1 VLSWFNGKE
10 TEAKLA
16 ALDRVQA
23 MIEFDLSGRILT
35 ANTNFLAATGYTLP
49 EIAGQHHGIFVE
61 PVYKASAEYRAFWD
75 RLRAGEFSAGQFMRL
90 AKGGKE
96 IWIEASYNPLIGRDG
111 KPYKVVKFATDIT
124 RQKAEDADRIGQMSA
139 IRKAQAVIEFTLDGT
154 ILDANENFLATL
166 GYTLGE
172 IKGKHHSMFVA
183 PAERTSN
190 EYASFWAT
198 LKRGEYQAAQ
208 YQRVGKGGKEVWIQ
222 ASYNPIFD
230 AARRPY
236 KVVKFAT
243 DITEQ
248 TKLLNNLRHIIDH
261 NFSEID
267 KAVAK
272 SANESHG
279 SIEAARTTAE
289 NVQSVAAAAEE
300 LSASVGEISESMA
313 RSRTVTDSAFD
324 QASAA
329 GAYTKKLTDAA
340 GAMTGI
346 VALIQNIASQI
357 NLLALNAT
365 IESARA
371 GEAGRGFAVVAQ
383 EVKSLANQAAKATE
397 QITAEINGV
406 QSISGDV
413 VSALESIRSSIETM
427 RDHVVTTVAA
437 VEEQSALAR
446 DMSANMHN
454 AASSVTTISTN
465 VTSISAAVS
474 QVSDAVSTTREATR
488 VLAR

>member
-1 VLSWFNGKE
+1 MLASRKSFE
-10 TEAKLA
+10 TTAKLA

-23 MIEFDLSGRILT
+23 IIEFDLNGTILT
-35 ANTNFLAATGYTLP
+35 ANENFCGAVGYSLSEIVGKHHSMFVDAA
-49 EIAGQHHGIFVE
+49 
-61 PVYKASAEYRAFWD
+61 YKESAEYRDFWAS
-75 RLRAGEFSAGQFMRL
+75 LRAGQFQAKQYKRFG
-90 AKGGKE
+90 KGGKE

-111 KPYKVVKFATDIT
+111 KPYKVIKFATDIT
-124 RQKAEDADRIGQMSA
+124 RQKAEDADRVGQIAA
-139 IRKAQAVIEFTLDGT
+139 IRKAQAVIEFTLDGV
-154 ILDANENFLATL
+154 ILDANENFCGAVGYALA
-166 GYTLGE
+166 E
-172 IKGKHHSMFVA
+172 IKGQHHSMFVDA
-183 PAERTSN
+183 AYRSSG
-190 EYASFWAT
+190 EYGAFWAS

-208 YQRVGKGGKEVWIQ
+208 YKRYGKGGKEIWIQ
-222 ASYNPIFD
+222 ASYNPILD
-230 AARRPY
+230 ASGRPY

-248 TKLLNNLRHIIDH
+248 VMLLNKLRHIIDN
-261 NFSEID
+261 NFGEID

-272 SANESHG
+272 SASESNG

-313 RSRTVTDSAFD
+313 RSRTVTDSAFE
-324 QASAA
+324 QATAA

-340 GAMTGI
+340 SAMTGI
-346 VALIQNIASQI
+346 VNLIQTIASQI

-413 VSALESIRSSIETM
+413 VAALDSIRESIGTM
-427 RDHVVTTVAA
+427 RDSVVSAVAA

-446 DMSANMHN
+446 DMSSNMHN
-454 AASSVTTISTN
+454 AASAVNTISTN

-474 QVSDAVSTTREATR
+474 QVSDAVTHTRDAAR